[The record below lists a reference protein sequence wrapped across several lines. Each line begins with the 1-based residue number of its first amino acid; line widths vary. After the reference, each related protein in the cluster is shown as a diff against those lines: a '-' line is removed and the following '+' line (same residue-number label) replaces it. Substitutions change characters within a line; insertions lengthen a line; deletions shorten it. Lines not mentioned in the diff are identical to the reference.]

1 MEGGGRHVQREQ
13 HALTRGR
20 TLRFATRLSLVLALA
35 AAATTIV
42 LVSLREPSLERAW
55 DEDVAVLA
63 GVDLPP
69 GGAVRLRGVR
79 DWRYTR
85 DAVVSKRYFDGR
97 YDPSDLTGLWLY
109 EQELGLGGLV
119 AHTFLV
125 FEFDAG
131 SIPEAERWLGL
142 SVETRRE
149 AGETYSIVRGMLRE
163 FEVTHVWAT
172 ERDLV
177 TRRVE
182 HLDYPLTRYRVD
194 VPDEHLGRIFLQFL
208 RETAA
213 LATTPRWYNTLITNC
228 TSSLIRY
235 VNQVEPGAIP
245 RHYSSVFTGRADGH
259 LQRLGYLDPGSALP
273 ITRAWLAENSIR

>member
-1 MEGGGRHVQREQ
+1 MFRIN
-13 HALTRGR
+13 RGSDKR
-20 TLRFATRLSLVLALA
+20 RAIRKGWVVFAT
-35 AAATTIV
+35 ATIAIV
-42 LVSLREPSLERAW
+42 ATATAIVSIREPSLDRAW

-63 GVDLPP
+63 GVDLLPD
-69 GGAVRLRGVR
+69 GAVRLRDVR

-85 DAVVSKRYFDGR
+85 DFVVSKRYFDAR
-97 YDPSDLTGLWLY
+97 YDPADIVSLWLY

-125 FEFDAG
+125 FEFGAG
-131 SIPEAERWLGL
+131 TFPSAERWLGL

-149 AGETYSIVRGMLRE
+149 AGEKYSMVRGMLRE

-182 HLDYPLTRYRVD
+182 YLDYPLTRYRVD
-194 VPDEHLGRIFLQFL
+194 VPDEYLGRIFLQFL

-213 LATTPRWYNTLITNC
+213 LATVPRWYNTLTTNC
-228 TSSLIRY
+228 TSSLISY

-245 RHYSSVFTGRADGH
+245 RHSSSVLTGRADGH
-259 LQRLGYLDPGSALP
+259 LRRLAYLDPDYELP
-273 ITRAWLAENSIR
+273 ITRAWLAENEIR